1 MTADEARQKLEA
13 TFGED
18 TDEYIAAFDKAWPKH
33 SLQDLLSIDWLFRP
47 KTIITADAIGQS
59 RKAKTYMYMFTWK
72 SPVNQGS
79 QHGHELKFCFNT
91 LHQSPNELP
100 QPTQDDLR
108 LADLMSS
115 AWAQFAHTGNP
126 NTEGLPAWNPYT
138 AENGEMMI
146 LDYNCHVRNNPD
158 RRLEEIINAHC
169 FRQLDE
175 FQRQKK

>member
-1 MTADEARQKLEA
+1 
-13 TFGED
+13 
-18 TDEYIAAFDKAWPKH
+18 
-33 SLQDLLSIDWLFRP
+33 
-47 KTIITADAIGQS
+47 
-59 RKAKTYMYMFTWK
+59 MYMFTWK

-91 LHQSPNELP
+91 LHHSPNELP

-126 NTEGLPAWNPYT
+126 NTDGLSAWNPYT

-175 FQRQKK
+175 FRRQKK

>member
-1 MTADEARQKLEA
+1 
-13 TFGED
+13 
-18 TDEYIAAFDKAWPKH
+18 
-33 SLQDLLSIDWLFRP
+33 
-47 KTIITADAIGQS
+47 
-59 RKAKTYMYMFTWK
+59 MYMFTWK

-91 LHQSPNELP
+91 LHHSPNELP

-175 FQRQKK
+175 FRRQKK